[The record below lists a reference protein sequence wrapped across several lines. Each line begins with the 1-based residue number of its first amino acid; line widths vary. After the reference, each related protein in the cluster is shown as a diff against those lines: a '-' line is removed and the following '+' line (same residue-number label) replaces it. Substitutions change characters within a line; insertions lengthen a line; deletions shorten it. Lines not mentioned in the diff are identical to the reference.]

1 MPIKQNLNL
10 NKILTPGQLLG
21 NHLAISSQNF
31 FNVIIRPELGQDLVF
46 EHVGYFRSCGQ
57 LLVLRVLLLLLEIL
71 PRHPGTGHHGSEPGV
86 RVRMEPGE
94 FLRCL
99 TPHSSGA
106 GSDGGWRA
114 ENRSC
119 YFPSHPVVDFV
130 YLYLSLLLMRM
141 SRTNWPT
148 SDLGQ

>member
-10 NKILTPGQLLG
+10 NKILTPGKLLG

-31 FNVIIRPELGQDLVF
+31 LNVIVTRPELGQDLVF
-46 EHVGYFRSCGQ
+46 EHVCYLRSCGQ
-57 LLVLRVLLLLLEIL
+57 LLDLRVLLLLLEII
-71 PRHPGTGHHGSEPGV
+71 PRHPGTGHHGSEPRV

-114 ENRSC
+114 EISS
-119 YFPSHPVVDFV
+119 F
-130 YLYLSLLLMRM
+130 
-141 SRTNWPT
+141 
-148 SDLGQ
+148 